1 MRKDSR
7 EAILNSF
14 ESLKAEGGMTV
25 TGLARSVNLS
35 RSSFYKYYPDIVALI
50 KLHNSGADVQPK
62 KQQELK
68 VHLLKSKLAH
78 QKELVSALTKACSE
92 LLVELEDVRRDFA
105 DDVRSKEL
113 MIKFLDEQLAESKI
127 KKLKPVK

>member
-1 MRKDSR
+1 MRKGSR
-7 EAILNSF
+7 ELILKSF
-14 ESLKAEGGMTV
+14 EALKAEGGITI
-25 TGLARSVNLS
+25 TGLARSVNLC

-68 VHLLKSKLAH
+68 AHLLRAQLTH

-92 LLVELEDVRRDFA
+92 LLVELEDVRRDCA
-105 DDVRSKEL
+105 DEVRSKDL
-113 MIKFLDEQLAESKI
+113 MINFLEQQLAESKI
-127 KKLKPVK
+127 KRLKSVK